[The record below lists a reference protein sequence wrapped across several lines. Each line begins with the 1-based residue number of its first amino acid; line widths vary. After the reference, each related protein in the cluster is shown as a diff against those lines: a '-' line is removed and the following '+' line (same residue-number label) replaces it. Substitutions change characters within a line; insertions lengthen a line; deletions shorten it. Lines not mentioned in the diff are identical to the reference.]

1 VDLIVLG
8 THGRSGVSKLLIGSV
23 AERIFRQSTCPVLT
37 VGPNVLGE
45 PGSIADIH
53 TILCPIDFTAE
64 SLAAFPYALSLA
76 EENQA
81 RLYLMNVVPTPVLD
95 YEEVSL
101 MARLKALV
109 PPEAKMW
116 CQPKAFVESGDAGDK
131 ILEQAEELGV
141 DLIVLGIRPVST
153 LAGMRTHL
161 GTATAYKVV
170 SRAICPVLSVR
181 G

>member
-95 YEEVSL
+95 SEEVSL

-131 ILEQAEELGV
+131 ILERPAGLQAKA
-141 DLIVLGIRPVST
+141 DQASAGICLCR
-153 LAGMRTHL
+153 
-161 GTATAYKVV
+161 
-170 SRAICPVLSVR
+170 
-181 G
+181 